1 MADQPPPPLT
11 PQGLPAALQAN
22 ANDLIPDPHMGGGPA
37 MQPLIPAR
45 RPSTFLELF
54 QDVQRDPCQGR
65 YQAIMARFNP
75 EVQGPVNVNTLTEQA
90 VGTPAHVPQA
100 YLCCVLSR
108 RGIRIHC
115 IHMPSRFVGS
125 LDGRVTPWDGS
136 SFAFLGDVVHG
147 LATTVV
153 FPPNAFNVTGNVRVL
168 PCERLLETYRQDP
181 LQQDPLPPVTADEL
195 EGQLAYTRMIMY
207 LPTRYAPY
215 FLDANGYTIRQTWDT
230 LLPLLQANDDLE
242 HCSPLLDWLR
252 IASYYQPP
260 NNGQANLAPPAV
272 AINLVTP
279 IADATLLEHR
289 ATALALALPR
299 RAQMGATMETALLTL
314 AQSVVAQTN
323 DARLAREANAAA
335 QEQPIL
341 PSSKYRN
348 TIGILLEYLQVQD
361 EVDLPQLWHQWA
373 NTDKKQEH
381 TVLKELLDA
390 CARQPDAFS
399 TMSPVVTPKLLQ
411 DLRTFTFLAD
421 SQDDLKTGLQPFII
435 ADGSE
440 EHRRANLELACQ
452 YGLLQEGTAGVM
464 LADLQALEAKEAKSI
479 PLTYYD
485 LEKTLGMFGN
495 LTRVVLGNNH
505 PITTHYRVFWDQLTK
520 SMRNELQLMIDTT
533 GKIKP
538 AHILRSLQ
546 LVCHRWF
553 AHKRARLQPK
563 DPDFA
568 DILDRI
574 ALQAYVLPHLPTALF
589 RLAYPMPTTTRS
601 AIPGAS
607 LSVITPSISSG
618 EQSVVSALTQATR
631 QTTGSARSGVG
642 GRGSFQANLT
652 PAATLL
658 QLVPGNV
665 RLRDLMTNATAPTM
679 EDDTPICLSY
689 HLRSGCWSN
698 CARLASHKVLSAAEK
713 QRLANF
719 ALAQVPKVQVASGA
733 SHPVP

>member
-299 RAQMGATMETALLTL
+299 Q
-314 AQSVVAQTN
+314 
-323 DARLAREANAAA
+323 
-335 QEQPIL
+335 
-341 PSSKYRN
+341 
-348 TIGILLEYLQVQD
+348 
-361 EVDLPQLWHQWA
+361 
-373 NTDKKQEH
+373 
-381 TVLKELLDA
+381 LLDA